1 MAVKELYLVRHGQ
14 ATSERVEPQR
24 PLTPEGRSQ
33 VERTASV
40 LKTINLQIDVIYHSG
55 KARAEETADG
65 LASSLSPRNG
75 VRWRRGL
82 NPNDPVD
89 DLLEELDQENDER
102 VMLVGHLPS
111 LERLA
116 SFLLAGIGKPRII
129 GISEATAVGLFRD
142 GENWIV
148 KWILDPSLVGS

>member
-14 ATSERVEPQR
+14 AASERVEPQR

-33 VERTASV
+33 IERTGSI
-40 LKTINLQIDVIYHSG
+40 LKSIKLQVDVIYHSG
-55 KARAEETADG
+55 KTRAEETADG
-65 LASSLSPRNG
+65 LASSLSPANG

-89 DLLEELDQENDER
+89 ELLEELDQESDEK

-111 LERLA
+111 LELLA
-116 SFLLAGIGKPRII
+116 AQLLAGSGTSRVIVIA
-129 GISEATAVGLFRD
+129 EATAVGLVRKGD
-142 GENWIV
+142 GWIL
-148 KWILDPSLVGS
+148 KWILDPSVVGS